1 MVHRGELSDAQWER
15 LRPLLPPQKPRTG
28 RPSKDHRRVVDAILW
43 IDRTGAPWRD
53 LPERCGPWKTVYSRF
68 RRWRQAGIWDRVLA
82 ALQAEAAAAGDLD
95 WGIQFVDGTAVRAHQ
110 HAAGA
115 AGTGAET
122 EGLGRSRG
130 GFTTKLHLKA
140 EGRGKPMAV
149 VITPGQRHESTA
161 FDDLMRQGAVKR
173 PGRGRP
179 KVRPRRLAG
188 DTGCSSRAIRSGL
201 RRRGIRATI
210 PRRDDERHRGRFD
223 REAYRQRNRIERLIN
238 RLKQFRRV
246 ATRYEKRGPAY
257 RAMVVIAC
265 ILLWS

>member
-28 RPSKDHRRVVDAILW
+28 RPSKDHRLVVDAILW

-53 LPERCGPWKTVYSRF
+53 LPERYGPWKTVYSRF
-68 RRWRQAGIWDRVLA
+68 QRWRRAGVWDRVLA
-82 ALQAEAAAAGDLD
+82 ALQADADAAGEVD
-95 WGIQFVDGTAVRAHQ
+95 WSIQFVDGTAVRAHQ

-115 AGTGAET
+115 AGTDAAT

-130 GFTTKLHLKA
+130 GFSTKLHLKA

-179 KVRPRRLAG
+179 KVRPQRVAG
-188 DTGCSSRAIRSGL
+188 DKGYSGRAIRTGL

-210 PRRDDERHRGRFD
+210 PRRRDERRRGRFD
-223 REAYRQRNRIERLIN
+223 REAYRLRNRIERLIN
-238 RLKQFRRV
+238 RLKQHRAI
-246 ATRYEKRGPAY
+246 ATRYGGEDRRVPS
-257 RAMVVIAC
+257 RVVV
-265 ILLWS
+265 

>member
-1 MVHRGELSDAQWER
+1 MVHRGGLSDAQWER
-15 LRPLLPPQKPRTG
+15 LRPLLPPQKPHTG
-28 RPSKDHRRVVDAILW
+28 RPNKDHRVVVNAILW

-53 LPERCGPWKTVYSRF
+53 LPERYGPWKTASSRF
-68 RRWRQAGIWDRVLA
+68 QRWRRAGVWDRVLA
-82 ALQAEAAAAGDLD
+82 ALHAAAAAAGEVD
-95 WGIQFVDGTAVRAHQ
+95 WPVHFVDGTTVRAPQ

-115 AGTGAET
+115 AGTDAET

-130 GFTTKLHLKA
+130 GFSTKIHVKA
-140 EGRGKPMAV
+140 EGSGKPLAV
-149 VITPGQRHESTA
+149 AITPGQRHESTA
-161 FDDLMRQGAVKR
+161 FAGLMRQGAVKR

-179 KVRPRRLAG
+179 RIRPRRVVG
-188 DTGCSSRAIRSGL
+188 DKGYGSRAIRQGR

-210 PRRDDERHRGRFD
+210 PRKANERRRGRFD
-223 REAYRQRNRIERLIN
+223 REAYRQRNRVERLIN

-265 ILLWS
+265 ILLWL

>member
-15 LRPLLPPQKPRTG
+15 LRPLLPPQKPHTG
-28 RPSKDHRRVVDAILW
+28 RPNKDHRQVVNAILW

-53 LPERCGPWKTVYSRF
+53 LPERYGPWKTAYSRF
-68 RRWRQAGIWDRVLA
+68 QRWRRAGIWDRVLA
-82 ALQAEAAAAGDLD
+82 ALHADADAAGEVD
-95 WGIQFVDGTAVRAHQ
+95 WGVHFVDGTTVRAHQ

-115 AGTGAET
+115 AGTDAAT

-130 GFTTKLHLKA
+130 GFTTKIHVKA
-140 EGRGKPMAV
+140 EGSGKPLAV
-149 VITPGQRHESTA
+149 AITPGQRHESTA
-161 FDDLMRQGAVKR
+161 FDGLMRQGAVKR

-179 KVRPRRLAG
+179 RIRPRRVVG
-188 DTGCSSRAIRSGL
+188 DKGYGSRAIREGL

-210 PRRDDERHRGRFD
+210 PRKANERHRGRFD

-246 ATRYEKRGPAY
+246 ATRYEKRGAAY

-265 ILLWS
+265 ILLWL